1 MYSTHFRNGFER
13 KLLQKPTDDG
23 KLGRMLSGLHERMTE
38 AAEGRTYRA
47 IGDLTDHNSETVRRY
62 MQGQAPSVDFVAAF
76 CTALAINIEWLVTGS
91 GPMKRGEVRMQ
102 ALREA
107 NPTELFSAVAG
118 GLEKVGDRLERLE
131 RFVQALEARIRA
143 ELATMD
149 ERGKARRR
157 IDTERA
163 THAKDPRSLDPT
175 ARARSIAGAIPGRS
189 DPDAD

>member
-1 MYSTHFRNGFER
+1 
-13 KLLQKPTDDG
+13 
-23 KLGRMLSGLHERMTE
+23 MLSGLHERMTE

-62 MQGQAPSVDFVAAF
+62 MQGQSPSVEFVAAF
-76 CTALAINIEWLVTGS
+76 CASLGINIEWLVTGA
-91 GPMKRGEVRMQ
+91 GPMKRTEVRMQ

-107 NPTELFSAVAG
+107 NPSELFSAVAG

-143 ELATMD
+143 ELAVMD

-189 DPDAD
+189 DSDAD